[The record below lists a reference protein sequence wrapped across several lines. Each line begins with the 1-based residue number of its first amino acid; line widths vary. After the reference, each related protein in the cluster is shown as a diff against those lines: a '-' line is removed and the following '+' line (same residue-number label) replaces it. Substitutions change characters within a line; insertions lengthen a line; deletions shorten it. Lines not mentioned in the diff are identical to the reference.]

1 MFDTVLET
9 RKITVTDQDKVIS
22 LFKAGR
28 KDETVDVLVNQ
39 VRKSQAD
46 YIRALEVL
54 IRHETELMEQATEH
68 SNALVDSTARL
79 LLIMAGVAL
88 AVAAIGAI
96 TVTAASPARS
106 ATQWPPPNGWPKAT

>member
-1 MFDTVLET
+1 M
-9 RKITVTDQDKVIS
+9 
-22 LFKAGR
+22 A
-28 KDETVDVLVNQ
+28 VDLLVNQ

-79 LLIMAGVAL
+79 LLIMAG
-88 AVAAIGAI
+88 GAGGGCHWRHHRHPQHHRP
-96 TVTAASPARS
+96 VNRRGEY
-106 ATQWPPPNGWPKAT
+106 QNGWPKAT